1 MPWQFFNVNSRPR
14 PGLVVVYFIGSG
26 FNGRSQTLLQAAIIC
41 GTLCRLA
48 CLERSNRVRWKS
60 VLKVEL
66 QIFSSAAFF
75 ILHGKLFFFK
85 TYTLTYYIVF
95 PFTRLSACIHKE
107 REKWACRG
115 VDILRQVLVLHDTTL
130 LEILAIMLSTTGTD
144 PARCLVH
151 ASTNLASAMVLRVPP
166 GFSHGF
172 ESSARDIQTAT
183 LQKQAPR
190 FGRKRPQTDDTGNPM
205 DSFLPSRNTIT
216 YPTLKGSG
224 GKMRKYF

>member
-1 MPWQFFNVNSRPR
+1 MFGAEQQSSVKKCFESRVANI
-14 PGLVVVYFIGSG
+14 L
-26 FNGRSQTLLQAAIIC
+26 IC
-41 GTLCRLA
+41 SFLR
-48 CLERSNRVRWKS
+48 
-60 VLKVEL
+60 
-66 QIFSSAAFF
+66 F
-75 ILHGKLFFFK
+75 HGKLYIFFLNIHIDILYSISI
-85 TYTLTYYIVF
+85 YTAKCMHTQ
-95 PFTRLSACIHKE
+95 RE
-107 REKWACRG
+107 REMGMWGSRYLETSLGTAWYDTSWNPCYHVINDRNG
-115 VDILRQVLVLHDTTL
+115 SCQVLGSRLY
-130 LEILAIMLSTTGTD
+130 ES
-144 PARCLVH
+144 
-151 ASTNLASAMVLRVPP
+151 